1 MVRPVFGVGR
11 LVASGPR
18 AKSLNFRCRGAS
30 RYPATNSIPNRRI
43 AHVPLQHPTV
53 IGYWRSVGHSTNDF
67 FYESFFD
74 EIADA
79 GGHDPYELRL
89 QLLADKPRQKTLLE
103 AVGALWGG
111 WKRGP
116 FGVADGSR
124 RARGVA
130 MASPFRSEVA
140 TIGEVSLN
148 GGTVVVHEI
157 WVAIDPRRIVNPAI
171 IESQV
176 KSAVAL
182 GLWSALLE
190 EVVFIDGQPQA
201 RNFDCYSILPPN
213 LMPRVHVQVIESGA
227 ALGGVGESGLPR
239 VPPAVA
245 NAVAAL
251 TGQRVRT
258 LPLEDTIPGHRLREQ
273 VVHLAQIQSAPRC
286 RFALFLTRY
295 VRVRAR
301 RGNRLHCLITGP
313 HNMMSFPDFSS
324 AEKMVSPEARKISC
338 PRATRRPHGTVIFSE
353 RK

>member
-30 RYPATNSIPNRRI
+30 RYPTTNSIPNRRI

-190 EVVFIDGQPQA
+190 EVVFIDGQPRRA
-201 RNFDCYSILPPN
+201 TST
-213 LMPRVHVQVIESGA
+213 A
-227 ALGGVGESGLPR
+227 
-239 VPPAVA
+239 
-245 NAVAAL
+245 
-251 TGQRVRT
+251 
-258 LPLEDTIPGHRLREQ
+258 IPSFHR
-273 VVHLAQIQSAPRC
+273 
-286 RFALFLTRY
+286 
-295 VRVRAR
+295 
-301 RGNRLHCLITGP
+301 
-313 HNMMSFPDFSS
+313 
-324 AEKMVSPEARKISC
+324 ISC
-338 PRATRRPHGTVIFSE
+338 PASTCR
-353 RK
+353 